1 MDLYKNFTAHR
12 YWCILSKYTVIFP
25 RWPEFIVDFYVF
37 VIAAYPELYENY
49 VFSHIPEL
57 PHYVSSESDRQGA
70 EIFFFYFL
78 DFLSGFA
85 TKNSNYLHTDR
96 Q

>member
-1 MDLYKNFTAHR
+1 M
-12 YWCILSKYTVIFP
+12 IFP
-25 RWPEFIVDFYVF
+25 RWPEFIVDFNVF
-37 VIAAYPELYENY
+37 VIAAYPELYKNY

-57 PHYVSSESDRQGA
+57 DSSKSDCQGA
-70 EIFFFYFL
+70 RNFFFYFL

-85 TKNSNYLHTDR
+85 TKNYNYLHTDR

>member
-1 MDLYKNFTAHR
+1 M
-12 YWCILSKYTVIFP
+12 
-25 RWPEFIVDFYVF
+25 
-37 VIAAYPELYENY
+37 IAAYPELYENY

-57 PHYVSSESDRQGA
+57 DSSESDCQGA
-70 EIFFFYFL
+70 GKFFFYFL

-85 TKNSNYLHTDR
+85 TKNSNSLHTDR

>member
-1 MDLYKNFTAHR
+1 MFLIT
-12 YWCILSKYTVIFP
+12 T
-25 RWPEFIVDFYVF
+25 
-37 VIAAYPELYENY
+37 YPELYKNY
-49 VFSHIPEL
+49 IFSHIPEL
-57 PHYVSSESDRQGA
+57 LHYVSSQSDHQGA
-70 EIFFFYFL
+70 GIFLFYFL

>member
-1 MDLYKNFTAHR
+1 MFL
-12 YWCILSKYTVIFP
+12 
-25 RWPEFIVDFYVF
+25 
-37 VIAAYPELYENY
+37 IAAYPELYKNY
-49 VFSHIPEL
+49 IFSRIPNYRIML
-57 PHYVSSESDRQGA
+57 VSKVTARGL

-78 DFLSGFA
+78 DFLSGFV

>member
-1 MDLYKNFTAHR
+1 M
-12 YWCILSKYTVIFP
+12 IFP
-25 RWPEFIVDFYVF
+25 RWPEFIVDFNVF
-37 VIAAYPELYENY
+37 VITAYPELYENY
-49 VFSHIPEL
+49 VFSRIPKL
-57 PHYVSSESDRQGA
+57 DSSESDCQGA
-70 EIFFFYFL
+70 GKFFFFYFL

>member
-1 MDLYKNFTAHR
+1 M
-12 YWCILSKYTVIFP
+12 IFP
-25 RWPEFIVDFYVF
+25 RWPEFIVDFNVF

-49 VFSHIPEL
+49 VFLRIPEL
-57 PHYVSSESDRQGA
+57 DSSESDRQGA
-70 EIFFFYFL
+70 VKFFFFFL